1 MTVSAVEIF
10 SAADNKLE
18 INFVMNL
25 VFLDLRKF
33 VTRKDNFKNLTR
45 LLKGKLLPEVEF
57 EPTRKTRPLE
67 LKSNALTTRPSFYEL
82 DICRK
87 TKEISK
93 ADLYI
98 VPILSEGSA

>member
-18 INFVMNL
+18 ITFVMNL

-45 LLKGKLLPEVEF
+45 LLKDKLLPEVGF
-57 EPTRKTRPLE
+57 
-67 LKSNALTTRPSFYEL
+67 
-82 DICRK
+82 
-87 TKEISK
+87 
-93 ADLYI
+93 
-98 VPILSEGSA
+98 